1 MRETLTLIIRK
12 NICYRITPAY
22 AGNTI
27 PACRRFPF
35 GQDHPRVCG
44 KHRTKSLSYS
54 PAAGSPPRMR
64 ETQLQ
69 TAEKAPMT
77 GITPAYAGN
86 TKNKQH
92 GHNLLQDH
100 PRVCGKHNCRL
111 PRFRHVVGS
120 PPRMRETL
128 FNFPVSFSLPGIT
141 PAYAGNT
148 TTVLFSH
155 LPRRDHPRVC
165 GKHHS
170 FAEQGLKYAGSPPRM
185 RETQ

>member
-1 MRETLTLIIRK
+1 MLIENLEEEDHPRVCGKHSITIKTIRCNTRITPAYAGNTCFQVVQIEGSKDHPRVCGKHKGSNLRRAWLEGSPPRMRETLTLIIRK

-86 TKNKQH
+86 T
-92 GHNLLQDH
+92 
-100 PRVCGKHNCRL
+100 
-111 PRFRHVVGS
+111 
-120 PPRMRETL
+120 
-128 FNFPVSFSLPGIT
+128 
-141 PAYAGNT
+141 
-148 TTVLFSH
+148 
-155 LPRRDHPRVC
+155 
-165 GKHHS
+165 
-170 FAEQGLKYAGSPPRM
+170 
-185 RETQ
+185 